1 LPHRPRQRPAHARRA
16 RAAGQGTQLDRD
28 DRPALNTMSESAL
41 DRSPLL
47 IRMHDQDN
55 VAVVAND
62 GGLPAGTTPPGG
74 PSFVDRVPQGHKV
87 ALADIPAGA
96 PVLRYGVPIGYAKQD
111 IAAGRWVHEK
121 LLDMPAA
128 RSLEGLPMATVKP
141 AP

>member
-1 LPHRPRQRPAHARRA
+1 MSEPS
-16 RAAGQGTQLDRD
+16 LDR
-28 DRPALNTMSESAL
+28 R
-41 DRSPLL
+41 PLL

-74 PSFVDRVPQGHKV
+74 PCFVDKVPQGHKV

-96 PVLRYGVPIGYAKQD
+96 PVRRYGVPIGYAKQD

-121 LLDMPAA
+121 LLDMPAGRGDKHA
-128 RSLEGLPMATVKP
+128 DRFLRFLSQRDEALAGDACERVIDFTENQHEA
-141 AP
+141 